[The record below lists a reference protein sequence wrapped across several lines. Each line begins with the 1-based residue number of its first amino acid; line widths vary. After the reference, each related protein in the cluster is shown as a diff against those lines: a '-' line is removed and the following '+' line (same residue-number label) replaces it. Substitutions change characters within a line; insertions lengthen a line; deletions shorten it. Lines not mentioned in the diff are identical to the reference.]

1 MSFVVPPI
9 VGMNY
14 RVKEI
19 TFKLLQIFK
28 ELELQWKLLQQK
40 DVISTMEVKA
50 TKNTW
55 SNQRKLRREQMF
67 KDQHDFQFSG
77 IDVKPKEMLSPEF
90 NINVCCKQKDP
101 ILSPQKPNLF
111 YTDNNAIDTKT
122 IQLKRKNEDCLDTNK
137 NNGDVLCSSN
147 KKSKETTIELIAVKR
162 YDKDEE
168 KSSGSNKIAS
178 LVAESSHSSK
188 DVIVAPVAGCSYK
201 PALDHPDYLTA
212 AVSVRNNED
221 YIVLEIGYVSGEAGK
236 DGVHQIVQY
245 IKNNWK

>member
-9 VGMNY
+9 EGMKY
-14 RVKEI
+14 QVKEI

-40 DVISTMEVKA
+40 DVISTLELKA

-67 KDQHDFQFSG
+67 KDQQDLKICD
-77 IDVKPKEMLSPEF
+77 IDSKLKEILSPEDNV
-90 NINVCCKQKDP
+90 NICRKLDGH
-101 ILSPQKPNLF
+101 ILSPQK
-111 YTDNNAIDTKT
+111 TDNSAGIDAKT
-122 IQLKRKNEDCLDTNK
+122 NQLKRKNEDCLDTNK
-137 NNGDVLCSSN
+137 NNASCSPS
-147 KKSKETTIELIAVKR
+147 KKSEIGETINELIWVKR
-162 YDKDEE
+162 YDKGAEM
-168 KSSGSNKIAS
+168 SSGSKTTAS
-178 LVAESSHSSK
+178 ILVADSIHSPPK
-188 DVIVAPVAGCSYK
+188 DVIVVSAAGCSYK
-201 PALDHPDYLTA
+201 PIPDGPDYLTA

-236 DGVHQIVQY
+236 DCVHQIVQY